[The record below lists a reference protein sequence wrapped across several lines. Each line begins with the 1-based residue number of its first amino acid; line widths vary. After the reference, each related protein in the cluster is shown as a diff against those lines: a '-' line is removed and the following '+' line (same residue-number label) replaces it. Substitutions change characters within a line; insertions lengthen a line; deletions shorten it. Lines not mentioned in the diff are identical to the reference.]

1 MQMFCQTGAGVRVS
15 ISQNKG
21 QGQGSTLPL
30 LCRAINPNRDVNIR
44 SCWELLE
51 GDGGTRFINT
61 VPPWSTAVLY
71 QLGNTDT
78 NQACI
83 YLVHNRLLACVAS
96 ALIYNHGSGRELGPN
111 APQGGDCH
119 GRWALIGCL
128 HERVLF
134 PDYLLKIK

>member
-1 MQMFCQTGAGVRVS
+1 VRVS

-61 VPPWSTAVLY
+61 VPPWSTAVISTREYRHEPGLY
-71 QLGNTDT
+71 IL
-78 NQACI
+78 

-96 ALIYNHGSGRELGPN
+96 APTTDPE
-111 APQGGDCH
+111 
-119 GRWALIGCL
+119 
-128 HERVLF
+128 
-134 PDYLLKIK
+134 

>member
-1 MQMFCQTGAGVRVS
+1 VRVS

-78 NQACI
+78 NQACRYI
-83 YLVHNRLLACVAS
+83 SSIQPAVGMCGFS
-96 ALIYNHGSGRELGPN
+96 SNHGSGIELGQN

-119 GRWALIGCL
+119 GRCGL
-128 HERVLF
+128 
-134 PDYLLKIK
+134 